1 MVCCCKLVYCWLLW
15 SWTRIGMDGQSQC
28 GVLVEWCMVRYK
40 ILTHQHFY
48 MILFMDFNDD
58 FGVCWFWRF
67 KSFWSYLSMYDVSF
81 ISCQFSEMFVRVN
94 ISNTYQKTS
103 CFDQTEFQ
111 TKRWFC
117 NNQFQSFTLTIH
129 KYSTHSILKFST
141 KSYWCSFNSWK
152 FFCLCLKSLLHN
164 ALHMSDISVPHNS
177 ELTRQTRVSCQQPL
191 RSSMKNI

>member
-40 ILTHQHFY
+40 ILTHQHFS

-111 TKRWFC
+111 TKRRWFC
-117 NNQFQSFTLTIH
+117 NNQFQSFILTNI
-129 KYSTHSILKFST
+129 
-141 KSYWCSFNSWK
+141 
-152 FFCLCLKSLLHN
+152 
-164 ALHMSDISVPHNS
+164 PHIPS
-177 ELTRQTRVSCQQPL
+177 
-191 RSSMKNI
+191 